1 MAQYETVS
9 IGNLEDYLEI
19 TTPFTQIDWHNYVVE
34 DSNWI
39 DRTMRYVPYP
49 TTSRLKEDKEKSIY
63 RIE

>member
-1 MAQYETVS
+1 MPQYETIS
-9 IGNLEDYLEI
+9 IGNLEEYLDI
-19 TTPFTQIDWHNYVVE
+19 TTPFTQVAWNNYVVE
-34 DSNWI
+34 DSNWV